1 MRVSTPDTTKSTAS
15 ESIGQRIEDVRTFAG
30 QTITLSFFAKSGSGT
45 PNISVELNQSFG
57 AFSTSPEVNTYVNKI
72 ALSTSWTRYTA
83 TITVPSI
90 SGKNIPPT
98 YGIAETS
105 YLEFRIWCSAGSNFN
120 ARTNSLGNQNN
131 TFDIWGVQIEAG
143 SVATPFR
150 RNSNNIQG
158 ELAACQRYFTLIFA
172 DGNSNSTAPIT
183 GFGSGFSSTIVRAP
197 VYLPVT
203 MRTIPSMSFFGNF
216 RVFDGVNTIAGAVLS
231 VVSGSSQRNQV
242 LLAANVNSGVTQFRP
257 YCIIPSLGQA
267 IIFANSEL

>member
-45 PNISVELNQSFG
+45 PNISIELNQNFG
-57 AFSTSPEVNTYVNKI
+57 TGGSPSSQVNTYVNKTAI
-72 ALSTSWTRYTA
+72 STSWTRYTA
-83 TITVPSI
+83 TITIPSI
-90 SGKNIPPT
+90 SGKTVGTTAN
-98 YGIAETS
+98 TS
-105 YLEFRIWCSAGSNFN
+105 YLELRIWCSAGSDFN
-120 ARTNSLGNQNN
+120 SRTNSLGNQNN

-150 RNSNNIQG
+150 RNANNIQG

-172 DGNSNSTAPIT
+172 DGNSNDTAPIT